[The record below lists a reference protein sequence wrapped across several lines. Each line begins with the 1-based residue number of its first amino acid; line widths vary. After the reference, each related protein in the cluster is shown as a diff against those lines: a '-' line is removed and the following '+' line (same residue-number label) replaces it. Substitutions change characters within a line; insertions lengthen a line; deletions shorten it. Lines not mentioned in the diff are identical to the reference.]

1 MAQQQQIIP
10 IAVGTQDSA
19 AKQTVQ
25 KNSSSDS
32 LKKSAVVKTEV
43 AKPKPEQVEE
53 TTAVVDSLPKQDTII
68 AEVPAV
74 SLFTGHQLKPTNQ
87 TPLGITNFYPG
98 WITVLLLGCV
108 VIIAYLRASYPKRFT
123 EFFRAVLD
131 MRFASQLV
139 REEKVLSQRV
149 SVFLTVIF
157 LFSASAFLF
166 LLSKYFNLQLFSGE
180 SLLVFGKITL
190 TVFLLFLLRVFV
202 SELTGFVF
210 NAQNEFSF
218 YNFHVFLY
226 NKALGLALLPI
237 LICLIYANAFPQAVF
252 IYTGIILFAISYI
265 ARLIRGLNIG
275 LAKQGFN
282 KFYLF
287 FYFCTLEILPA
298 AVLAKIIL
306 RHTV

>member
-1 MAQQQQIIP
+1 MFQQQQIIP
-10 IAVGTQDSA
+10 QDST

-25 KNSSSDS
+25 KDLSLDS
-32 LKKSAVVKTEV
+32 LKKVPTTIGVVKTD
-43 AKPKPEQVEE
+43 APKPKPAHPEE
-53 TTAVVDSLPKQDTII
+53 TLVVVDTLPKQDTII

-74 SLFTGHQLKPTNQ
+74 SLFTGHQLKPAHQ
-87 TPLGITNFYPG
+87 TPIEKTDFFPG
-98 WITVLLLGCV
+98 WITVLLLACV
-108 VIIAYLRASYPKRFT
+108 LIIVYLRASYPKRFT

-149 SVFLTVIF
+149 SVFLTVVF
-157 LFSASAFLF
+157 LFSSSSFLF
-166 LLSKYFNLQLFSGE
+166 LVSNYFNIQLFSGE
-180 SLLVFGKITL
+180 GFLVFGKIAL
-190 TVFLLFLLRVFV
+190 AIFLLFTFRILV

-218 YNFHVFLY
+218 YNFHVFLF
-226 NKALGLALLPI
+226 NKALGLALLPL
-237 LICLIYANAFPQAVF
+237 LICLIYATAFPQAVF
-252 IYTGIILFAISYI
+252 IYTGIILFAISYV
-265 ARLIRGLNIG
+265 ARLFRGLNIG

-306 RHTV
+306 RHTA

>member
-1 MAQQQQIIP
+1 MAQQEQIIP
-10 IAVGTQDSA
+10 QDSLA
-19 AKQTVQ
+19 NQTLQQDYSV
-25 KNSSSDS
+25 DS
-32 LKKSAVVKTEV
+32 LKKVETAKTVV
-43 AKPKPEQVEE
+43 PKPQPEQTIE
-53 TTAVVDSLPKQDTII
+53 TVAVIDTIPGPDTII
-68 AEVPAV
+68 AEVPHV
-74 SLFTGHQLKPTNQ
+74 SLFTGHQLKPVHKD
-87 TPLGITNFYPG
+87 PKGSINFYPG
-98 WITVLLLGCV
+98 WITILLLCCV
-108 VIIAYLRASYPKRFT
+108 VIITYLKASYPKRFT

-149 SVFLTVIF
+149 SVFLTIIF

-166 LLSKYFNLQLFSGE
+166 LVGNYFKLQLFSGE
-180 SLLVFGKITL
+180 DFFVFGKISL
-190 TVFLLFLLRVFV
+190 TILLLFALRVFV
-202 SELTGFVF
+202 SELTGFIF
-210 NAQNEFSF
+210 NAQTEFSF

-237 LICLIYANAFPQAVF
+237 LICLIFANAFPQGVF

-298 AVLAKIIL
+298 AVLAKIIII
-306 RHTV
+306 HTA

>member
-1 MAQQQQIIP
+1 MIQQQQIIP
-10 IAVGTQDSA
+10 QDST

-25 KNSSSDS
+25 KDSSSDS
-32 LKKSAVVKTEV
+32 LKKAAVVKADAPKT
-43 AKPKPEQVEE
+43 KPKQAEE
-53 TTAVVDSLPKQDTII
+53 TTAFVDTLPKQDTVI
-68 AEVPAV
+68 AEVPVV
-74 SLFTGHQLKPTNQ
+74 SLFTGHQLKPVNQ
-87 TPLGITNFYPG
+87 IPVETTNFYPG

-108 VIIAYLRASYPKRFT
+108 VIITYLRASYPKRFT

-149 SVFLTVIF
+149 SVFLTIIF
-157 LFSASAFLF
+157 LFSSSAFLF
-166 LLSKYFNLQLFSGE
+166 LVSNHFNLLLFSGE
-180 SLLVFGKITL
+180 GFLVFGKITGV
-190 TVFLLFLLRVFV
+190 VFFIFALRILI

-210 NAQNEFSF
+210 NAQNEFYF
-218 YNFHVFLY
+218 YNFHIFLY

-237 LICLIYANAFPQAVF
+237 LICLIYANFFPQAIF
-252 IYTGIILFAISYI
+252 IYIGIILFAISYI

-275 LAKQGFN
+275 LTKQGFN

-298 AVLAKIIL
+298 MVLAKIIL
-306 RHTV
+306 KHTA

>member
-1 MAQQQQIIP
+1 VFNQQQIIQ
-10 IAVGTQDSA
+10 QDSFI
-19 AKQTVQ
+19 KQTVQ
-25 KNSSSDS
+25 KDS
-32 LKKSAVVKTEV
+32 LRDTLKKNNAVKIAPVKLSNLPIV
-43 AKPKPEQVEE
+43 QPEE
-53 TTAVVDSLPKQDTII
+53 TAAFADTVPKQDTII
-68 AEVPAV
+68 AEVPVV
-74 SLFTGHQLKPTNQ
+74 SLFTGHQLKPANQ
-87 TPLGITNFYPG
+87 NPVEKTNFYPG
-98 WITVLLLGCV
+98 WITVLLFSCIL
-108 VIIAYLRASYPKRFT
+108 IIAYLRASYPKRFT
-123 EFFRAVLD
+123 EFFRAILD

-166 LLSKYFNLQLFSGE
+166 LISNYFNIQLFSGE
-180 SLLVFGKITL
+180 GFVVFGKITL
-190 TVFLLFLLRVFV
+190 TIFLLFASRIII

-252 IYTGIILFAISYI
+252 IYTGIILFAIGYV

-306 RHTV
+306 KHTA

>member
-1 MAQQQQIIP
+1 MIQQQQTIP
-10 IAVGTQDSA
+10 QDSI

-25 KNSSSDS
+25 KDSSSDS
-32 LKKSAVVKTEV
+32 LKKAAVVKNDAPKT
-43 AKPKPEQVEE
+43 KPKQAEE
-53 TTAVVDSLPKQDTII
+53 TTAFVDTLPKQDTVI
-68 AEVPAV
+68 AEVPVV
-74 SLFTGHQLKPTNQ
+74 SLFTGHQLKPANQ
-87 TPLGITNFYPG
+87 IPVEKTNFYPG

-108 VIIAYLRASYPKRFT
+108 VIITYLRASYPKRFT

-149 SVFLTVIF
+149 SVFLSIIF
-157 LFSASAFLF
+157 LFSSSAFLF
-166 LLSKYFNLQLFSGE
+166 LVSNHFNLLLFSGE
-180 SLLVFGKITL
+180 GFLVFGKITGV
-190 TVFLLFLLRVFV
+190 VFFIFALRILI

-210 NAQNEFSF
+210 NAQNEFYF
-218 YNFHVFLY
+218 YNFHIFLY

-237 LICLIYANAFPQAVF
+237 LICLIYANFFPQAIF

-275 LAKQGFN
+275 LTKQGFN

-298 AVLAKIIL
+298 MVLAKIIL
-306 RHTV
+306 KHTA

>member
-1 MAQQQQIIP
+1 MFQQQQIIP
-10 IAVGTQDSA
+10 QDST
-19 AKQTVQ
+19 AKQAVQ
-25 KNSSSDS
+25 KDLSLDS
-32 LKKSAVVKTEV
+32 LKNPQITIGVVKTD
-43 AKPKPEQVEE
+43 APKPKPAQAEE
-53 TTAVVDSLPKQDTII
+53 TLVVVDTLPKQDTII
-68 AEVPAV
+68 AEVPAL
-74 SLFTGHQLKPTNQ
+74 SLFTGHQLKPANQ
-87 TPLGITNFYPG
+87 TPVEKTDFFPG
-98 WITVLLLGCV
+98 WITVLLLSCV
-108 VIIAYLRASYPKRFT
+108 LIIAYLRASYPKRFT

-149 SVFLTVIF
+149 SVFLTVVF
-157 LFSASAFLF
+157 LFSSSSFVFLV
-166 LLSKYFNLQLFSGE
+166 SNYFNIQLFSGE
-180 SLLVFGKITL
+180 GFLVFGKIAL
-190 TVFLLFLLRVFV
+190 TIFLLFAFRILV

-218 YNFHVFLY
+218 YNFHVFLF

-237 LICLIYANAFPQAVF
+237 VICLIYATAFPQTVF
-252 IYTGIILFAISYI
+252 IYTGIILFAISYV

-306 RHTV
+306 RYTA